1 MSTLNSITEGRE
13 AAPWKAAMAEY
24 KAGPRRV
31 RPIHPGRI
39 VKLNLEALS
48 LTAYAA
54 GPLLG
59 VTKQALQN
67 IMDEKSAISAEMAL
81 RLGKLFG
88 GGPDL
93 WMKMQADLD
102 LWDARQKIG
111 GEVRKIK
118 QLWDPDHIPEED

>member
-1 MSTLNSITEGRE
+1 MSTLNNITEGHQG
-13 AAPWKAAMAEY
+13 APWDAPMAEY
-24 KAGPRRV
+24 KAGPMRR
-31 RPIHPGRI
+31 RPTHPGSI
-39 VKLNLEALS
+39 VKSNLAALD

-67 IMDEKSAISAEMAL
+67 IMDGKSAVSAEMAL

-93 WMKMQADLD
+93 WMKMQADVD
-102 LWDARQKIG
+102 LWDAKQKIG
-111 GEVRKIK
+111 TDLKKIK
-118 QLWDPDHIPEED
+118 PLWDADHIPVED